1 MRPSVRTRLTA
12 VHSGLFLVVGGVL
25 VLINYV
31 LFTAT
36 LALPE
41 QFVTVAAPST
51 MGSRPSTSPSPVL
64 ETARL
69 EVAEESRPR
78 DVLDALEAFR
88 SSAIRTSLAQSLVAL
103 VIAVGI
109 ALVLGWIVAGRVLKP
124 LQAIT
129 SAAHRLE
136 ATGLDRRIALD
147 GPDDELKELADTF
160 DGMLDRLAGAFDS
173 RQRFVANA
181 SHELRTP
188 LAIQRTLIEVAMV
201 TRPEVRDLGRRLLAA
216 NERSERLI
224 EGLLLL
230 AQSDQGP
237 AARTRVRLDAVVAE
251 EVAACGPLAA
261 EHDVRVTTELSP
273 VAVLGDRVL
282 LAHLVSNLV
291 RNAVLHNVRGG
302 SVRVSLRDSL
312 VVVNTGEV
320 IADDQVPVLFE
331 PFRRLRAARTAGA
344 KGSGLGLSIVR
355 SIATAHHG
363 EVTAR
368 PNPGGG
374 LRVEL
379 ILPA

>member
-1 MRPSVRTRLTA
+1 MRTRLTA

-25 VLINYV
+25 VLINHV

-41 QFVTVAAPST
+41 QFVSVAV
-51 MGSRPSTSPSPVL
+51 PSTSGPRPSVGPPSVL

-69 EVAEESRPR
+69 EAVRDSRPQG
-78 DVLDALEAFR
+78 VLDALEAFR
-88 SSAIRTSLAQSLVAL
+88 SSAIRTSPAQSLVAL
-103 VIAVGI
+103 VIAVGL
-109 ALVLGWIVAGRVLKP
+109 ALVLGWMVAGRVLKP

-136 ATGLDRRIALD
+136 ATGLDQRIALD
-147 GPDDELKELADTF
+147 GPDDELKEPADTF
-160 DGMLDRLAGAFDS
+160 DGMLDRLASAFDS

-188 LAIQRTLIEVAMV
+188 LAIQRTLVEVAMV
-201 TRPEVRDLGRRLLAA
+201 TRPEVRDLGLRLLAA

-230 AQSDQGP
+230 ARGDGGL
-237 AARTRVRLDAVVAE
+237 AARTRVRVDLVAAE

-261 EHDVRVTTELSP
+261 EHGVRMTTALDP
-273 VAVLGDRVL
+273 LTVLGDRVL
-282 LAHLVSNLV
+282 LAHLVSNPV

-302 SVRVSLRDSL
+302 TVRVSSGDSL

-320 IADDQVPVLFE
+320 ITADQVPALFE
-331 PFRRLRAARTAGA
+331 PFRGLRADRTAGA

-355 SIATAHHG
+355 STATAHHG
-363 EVTAR
+363 EVTAS

-379 ILPA
+379 VLPT